1 VRHLLQADEDIWTYD
16 GSAVP
21 FYGMAYTTRMTVIRL
36 KSGAVWIHSPSEIC
50 DDLISEIQELGEV
63 EYLISPNKI
72 HHLFL
77 QDWIDLFPNAKVYSS
92 PGLENKRKDIVFDG
106 ELTDRVDESWKG
118 EIEQLIFK
126 GSKAM
131 EEVVFFHNKSQ
142 TLILTDLIENFHPD
156 HFKGFRKILARMTGV
171 VSPNG
176 RTPLDWRV
184 TFIFNKS
191 KARISLQRM
200 VDWNPKRIIISHGE
214 CIEENA
220 LEFLKKSFSW
230 L

>member
-1 VRHLLQADEDIWTYD
+1 
-16 GSAVP
+16 
-21 FYGMAYTTRMTVIRL
+21 
-36 KSGAVWIHSPSEIC
+36 
-50 DDLISEIQELGEV
+50 
-63 EYLISPNKI
+63 
-72 HHLFL
+72 
-77 QDWIDLFPNAKVYSS
+77 
-92 PGLENKRKDIVFDG
+92 
-106 ELTDRVDESWKG
+106 
-118 EIEQLIFK
+118 
-126 GSKAM
+126 M

-184 TFIFNKS
+184 TFIFSKS
-191 KARISLQRM
+191 KARISLQKM

>member
-1 VRHLLQADEDIWTYD
+1 
-16 GSAVP
+16 
-21 FYGMAYTTRMTVIRL
+21 
-36 KSGAVWIHSPSEIC
+36 
-50 DDLISEIQELGEV
+50 
-63 EYLISPNKI
+63 
-72 HHLFL
+72 
-77 QDWIDLFPNAKVYSS
+77 
-92 PGLENKRKDIVFDG
+92 
-106 ELTDRVDESWKG
+106 
-118 EIEQLIFK
+118 
-126 GSKAM
+126 M